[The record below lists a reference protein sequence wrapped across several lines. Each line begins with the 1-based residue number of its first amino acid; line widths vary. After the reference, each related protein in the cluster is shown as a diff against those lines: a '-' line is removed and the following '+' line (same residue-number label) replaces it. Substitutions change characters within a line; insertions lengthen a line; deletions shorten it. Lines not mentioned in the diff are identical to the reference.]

1 MISPRWNISTLKLQ
15 ITTINDQSACQSP
28 GKEWFQSPSRGL
40 FPGRHCIVKCSVFA
54 WSPRYFCQEVANNC
68 WVSDRNLKLVLPGQ
82 TDLSLSLL
90 DRIWQFSA
98 KLGNILIERL
108 DSCDICVSDMI
119 HMTSWCKWGIN
130 NLSDWMCDGPLLL
143 PPSSLSIKCLPQ
155 NKTESLEFYDVPS
168 FLGGAGGWGWIVK
181 KNKALQW
188 RA

>member
-1 MISPRWNISTLKLQ
+1 MISPRWNISTPKLQ
-15 ITTINDQSACQSP
+15 ITTINDQSAKLRGRNCFNLP
-28 GKEWFQSPSRGL
+28 HVGCFQED
-40 FPGRHCIVKCSVFA
+40 IVKCSVFA

-168 FLGGAGGWGWIVK
+168 FLVGAGGWGWIVK